1 MRGVRLQ
8 ASGFRVSVSIDPGS
22 NKPEG
27 PTVTAPVS
35 SLEPTPDAELARR
48 IAAGDEAAFDRLYGD
63 NAGRVYAVCLR
74 MAGDATRARS
84 LTQEAFVRAW
94 QRIGSFR
101 GDARLS
107 SWLHRIAVNVVLES
121 ERSRR
126 RWHGLLVDP
135 DLGVGRSTPGA
146 DPGLR
151 VDLERAI
158 ARLPAGARR
167 MLVLRDV
174 EGHSYEE
181 VAELTG
187 VALGTVKSQISR
199 ARRLMREMLEA

>member
-1 MRGVRLQ
+1 MN
-8 ASGFRVSVSIDPGS
+8 D
-22 NKPEG
+22 
-27 PTVTAPVS
+27 S
-35 SLEPTPDAELARR
+35 SEPTDLADLADLALARR
-48 IAAGDEAAFDRLYGD
+48 IAAGDEAAFDRLYGE
-63 NAGRVYAVCLR
+63 NVGRVHAVCLR
-74 MAGDATRARS
+74 MAGDGARARS
-84 LTQEAFVRAW
+84 LTQESFVRAW

-101 GDARLS
+101 GDSRLS

-121 ERSRR
+121 ERSRK
-126 RWHGLLVDP
+126 RWHGLLLAP
-135 DLGVGRSTPGA
+135 ETGA
-146 DPGLR
+146 SRAATGDDPGLR

-167 MLVLRDV
+167 MLVLRDI

-199 ARRLMREMLEA
+199 ARRLVREMLEA

>member
-1 MRGVRLQ
+1 MGGSSDTRTG
-8 ASGFRVSVSIDPGS
+8 DS
-22 NKPEG
+22 NKPRSQ
-27 PTVTAPVS
+27 TVARIVS
-35 SLEPTPDAELARR
+35 SSETTTDAELARR

-63 NAGRVYAVCLR
+63 NVERVYAVCLR
-74 MAGDATRARS
+74 MAGDSARARA
-84 LTQEAFVRAW
+84 LTQESFVRAW

-101 GDARLS
+101 GESRLS
-107 SWLHRIAVNVVLES
+107 SWLHRLTVNVVLES
-121 ERSRR
+121 GRTRQ
-126 RWHGLLVDP
+126 RWHRLLAPSAEGVDRP
-135 DLGVGRSTPGA
+135 AAAS

-158 ARLPAGARR
+158 AALPAGARR

-187 VALGTVKSQISR
+187 VGLGTVKSQISR
-199 ARRLMREMLEA
+199 ARRLVREALER

>member
-1 MRGVRLQ
+1 
-8 ASGFRVSVSIDPGS
+8 
-22 NKPEG
+22 
-27 PTVTAPVS
+27 VS
-35 SLEPTPDAELARR
+35 SLEPNPDAELARR
-48 IAAGDEAAFDRLYGD
+48 IAAGDEAAFDRLYGE
-63 NAGRVYAVCLR
+63 NVGRVYAVCLR
-74 MAGDATRARS
+74 MAGDAVRARS

-94 QRIGSFR
+94 QRMGSFR
-101 GDARLS
+101 GDSRLS

-126 RWHGLLVDP
+126 RWHGLLLEPEQGSARAMTGASDP
-135 DLGVGRSTPGA
+135 V
-146 DPGLR
+146 LR

-158 ARLPAGARR
+158 ARLPDGARR

-187 VALGTVKSQISR
+187 VSLGTVKSQISR

>member
-1 MRGVRLQ
+1 
-8 ASGFRVSVSIDPGS
+8 
-22 NKPEG
+22 
-27 PTVTAPVS
+27 VS
-35 SLEPTPDAELARR
+35 SLETIPDAELARR
-48 IAAGDEAAFDRLYGD
+48 ITAGDDSAFDRLYGE
-63 NAGRVYAVCLR
+63 NVGRVYAVCLR
-74 MAGDATRARS
+74 MAGDAARARS

-94 QRIGSFR
+94 ERMGSFR
-101 GDARLS
+101 GESKLS
-107 SWLHRIAVNVVLES
+107 SWLHRITVNVVLES

-126 RWHGLLVDP
+126 RWHGLLAAP
-135 DLGVGRSTPGA
+135 EQGA
-146 DPGLR
+146 DSAARGGDPGLR

-158 ARLPAGARR
+158 ARLPTGARR

-199 ARRLMREMLEA
+199 ARRLVRDMLEA

>member
-1 MRGVRLQ
+1 MSL
-8 ASGFRVSVSIDPGS
+8 DPLS
-22 NKPEG
+22 
-27 PTVTAPVS
+27 
-35 SLEPTPDAELARR
+35 DAELARR
-48 IAAGDEAAFDRLYGD
+48 IAAGDDTAFDRLYGE
-63 NAGRVYAVCLR
+63 NVGRVHAVCLR
-74 MAGDATRARS
+74 MSGDATRARS

-101 GDARLS
+101 GESRLS
-107 SWLHRIAVNVVLES
+107 SWLHRLTVNVVLES

-126 RWHGLLVDP
+126 RWHGLLAAP
-135 DLGVGRSTPGA
+135 QEGAGRAGRDG

-167 MLVLRDV
+167 MLVLRDI
-174 EGHSYEE
+174 EGHSYEQ
-181 VAELTG
+181 VAGLTG

-199 ARRLMREMLEA
+199 ARRLVREMLEA

>member
-1 MRGVRLQ
+1 M
-8 ASGFRVSVSIDPGS
+8 
-22 NKPEG
+22 
-27 PTVTAPVS
+27 S
-35 SLEPTPDAELARR
+35 SLEPTTDAELARR
-48 IAAGDEAAFDRLYGD
+48 IARGDEAAFDRLYGE
-63 NAGRVYAVCLR
+63 NVERVYAVCLR
-74 MAGDATRARS
+74 MCGDAGRARG

-101 GDARLS
+101 GESRLS
-107 SWLHRIAVNVVLES
+107 SWLHRIAVNVVLE
-121 ERSRR
+121 RQRTRR
-126 RWHGLLVDP
+126 RWHTLMVDP
-135 DLGVGRSTPGA
+135 EQGTGRAARGA

-158 ARLPAGARR
+158 AGLPDGARH

-187 VALGTVKSQISR
+187 AALGTVKSQISR
-199 ARRLMREMLEA
+199 ARRLVREALER